1 MRGLLCE
8 AAMTIKSTDICAAA
22 EQLKGLVGFN
32 RKTHQ
37 YIVRFSEDSF
47 GMDVDEA
54 SIMPASEFVW
64 RATEGEVMA
73 LKRERLQILLNQH
86 VDDRLQ
92 ISQPL
97 RLYMQ
102 RHDLPEILAQR
113 SRQ

>member
-1 MRGLLCE
+1 
-8 AAMTIKSTDICAAA
+8 MTIKSADICAAV

-32 RKTHQ
+32 RKTQQ

-47 GMDVDEA
+47 GMDIDEA
-54 SIMPASEFVW
+54 SITTASEFVW
-64 RATEGEVMA
+64 RAVEGEVMA
-73 LKRERLQILLNQH
+73 LKRERLQILLDQH

-92 ISQPL
+92 ISPPL

-102 RHDLPEILAQR
+102 RQDLPEIVAQR

>member
-1 MRGLLCE
+1 M
-8 AAMTIKSTDICAAA
+8 MIKSADICAAA

-32 RKTHQ
+32 RKTNQ

-54 SIMPASEFVW
+54 SITPACEFVW
-64 RATEGEVMA
+64 RTVDGEVMT

-97 RLYMQ
+97 RQYMQ
-102 RHDLPEILAQR
+102 RHDLPEIIAQR

>member
-1 MRGLLCE
+1 
-8 AAMTIKSTDICAAA
+8 MTIKSADICAAV

-32 RKTHQ
+32 RKTQQH
-37 YIVRFSEDSF
+37 IVRFSEDSF

-54 SIMPASEFVW
+54 SITTASEFVW
-64 RATEGEVMA
+64 SAVAGEVMT
-73 LKRERLQILLNQH
+73 LKRERLQILLDQH

-92 ISQPL
+92 ISPAL

-102 RHDLPEILAQR
+102 RQDLPEIVAQR

>member
-1 MRGLLCE
+1 
-8 AAMTIKSTDICAAA
+8 MTIKSADICAAA

-32 RKTHQ
+32 RKTQQ
-37 YIVRFSEDSF
+37 YLVRFSEDSF

-54 SIMPASEFVW
+54 SIMAASEFVW
-64 RATEGEVMA
+64 RVVDGEVMV
-73 LKRERLQILLNQH
+73 LKRERLQMLLDQH

-102 RHDLPEILAQR
+102 RHDLPEIVAQR